1 MKQKV
6 LVYSFIGD
14 DRYPYSENAKRKKK
28 FKKSFESAITPM
40 FCQNCCCEDE
50 DDVINASLSPI
61 TLRRE
66 NSGTSMFIL
75 NKKISPQNIL

>member
-14 DRYPYSENAKRKKK
+14 DRYPYSENAKRKKSLK
-28 FKKSFESAITPM
+28 RALSAITPM

-61 TLRRE
+61 TFRRE